1 MKMRPTVDIILV
13 GESGYNLLLKGVT
26 SDNFGLQLSYVKTL
40 KFKCHT
46 YVKPSYNHPS
56 CA

>member
-1 MKMRPTVDIILV
+1 MKMRPTVDITLV